1 MQIDGDEAYVH
12 LTSNNT
18 IYGTQWAEFPN
29 TDRVPLVAD
38 MSSDI
43 LSKPLAVGQFALIYA
58 GAQKNLGGPSGVTVV
73 ILRQDLLERAN
84 ANLPTMLRYATH
96 AERNSLFN
104 TPPTFGIYLLGKVL
118 AWVEKSGGGVKAIEK
133 RNRAKAALIYDAI
146 DESGGFYTGH
156 AQKDSRSLMNVTFN
170 LASQELERQFLTEA
184 AAQGFVG
191 LSGHRSIGGCRAS
204 IYNAV
209 PVEACE
215 ALREFMLSFKKTKLA
230 RAFRCR
236 NLPERR

>member
-1 MQIDGDEAYVH
+1 
-12 LTSNNT
+12 
-18 IYGTQWAEFPN
+18 
-29 TDRVPLVAD
+29 
-38 MSSDI
+38 
-43 LSKPLAVGQFALIYA
+43 
-58 GAQKNLGGPSGVTVV
+58 
-73 ILRQDLLERAN
+73 
-84 ANLPTMLRYATH
+84 
-96 AERNSLFN
+96 
-104 TPPTFGIYLLGKVL
+104 
-118 AWVEKSGGGVKAIEK
+118 
-133 RNRAKAALIYDAI
+133 
-146 DESGGFYTGH
+146 
-156 AQKDSRSLMNVTFN
+156 MNVTFN